1 VASEVS
7 NPVKINGVR
16 HDIRHYRLVSADL
29 LPEPTRELIVSD
41 PVFSFR
47 KLPCRNSLRWQYSVA
62 IRTGE
67 VVKGFTQ
74 MITAMLYSH
83 ALFSSASH
91 NRRTRRE
98 TEFVSGAMPNHSI
111 ERTRPGIALRRF
123 RDETLQLSPLG
134 RMFIAIYYRV
144 SPPVAK
150 FLSSKPL
157 LAAAVRKV
165 LNTMARY
172 QG

>member
-1 VASEVS
+1 
-7 NPVKINGVR
+7 
-16 HDIRHYRLVSADL
+16 
-29 LPEPTRELIVSD
+29 
-41 PVFSFR
+41 
-47 KLPCRNSLRWQYSVA
+47 
-62 IRTGE
+62 
-67 VVKGFTQ
+67 
-74 MITAMLYSH
+74 
-83 ALFSSASH
+83 
-91 NRRTRRE
+91 
-98 TEFVSGAMPNHSI
+98 MPNHSI